1 MVIGAAKEVE
11 TVHVETVIVGAGP
24 AGLAVAACLK
34 RAGVPFV
41 ILERDDGVGAA
52 WRRHYDNLCLHT
64 DKARSALPYFPYP
77 EHYPRFVSR
86 EQVVD
91 YLESYARHFGLE
103 PRFGQ
108 EVLSARLRD
117 RRWHTRTGDTFYVS
131 RHLVVATG
139 YNTLPHVPAWP
150 GQETYEGEIIHS
162 SAYKNAAP
170 YRAKRVLV
178 VGFGNSGSDI
188 VRDLWQHG
196 ARPTLSIRNP
206 VHLVLPR
213 ECMGIPILAIAIL
226 LHRLPGRL
234 ANAVIAS
241 IVRVMFGDLARLG
254 SDESPYRPF
263 ATDYPWST
271 ILKTAVRKPPYGPV
285 AQRSEHPRVPLI
297 DTGGIDLVRSGRIE
311 ARPAIER
318 FAGRDVVFTDGTRR
332 RFDAV
337 LLATGYRT
345 EVAFLEQEYQP
356 TEEHGKPR
364 GVQSEGRV
372 PGLHFSGF
380 YIPATGMLR
389 ELGIQGR
396 QIAQE
401 IARTIAPEHPN
412 VRPREK
418 AARAV

>member
-1 MVIGAAKEVE
+1 MIGTAGKVD

-24 AGLAVAACLK
+24 AGLGVAACL
-34 RAGVPFV
+34 RRVGVPFV
-41 ILERDDGVGAA
+41 ILERDGGVGAA

-64 DKARSALPYFPYP
+64 DKARSALPYLPFPEQYP
-77 EHYPRFVSR
+77 KFVSR

-91 YLESYARHFGLE
+91 YLESYARRFGLE

-108 EVLSARLRD
+108 NVLSARLRD
-117 RRWHTRTGDTFYVS
+117 GRWHTRTEDTVYVS

-139 YNTLPHVPAWP
+139 YNTLPHIPTWP
-150 GQETYEGEIIHS
+150 GQETFEGTIIHS
-162 SAYKNAAP
+162 STYKNAAP
-170 YRAKRVLV
+170 YKGKRVLV

-206 VHLVLPR
+206 VNLVLPR

-226 LHRLPGRL
+226 LQKLPGRL
-234 ANAVIAS
+234 ANAVIAT
-241 IVRVMFGDLARLG
+241 IVRVMFGDLSRLTLCKP
-254 SDESPYRPF
+254 PYQAF

-271 ILKTAVRKPPYGPV
+271 IVQTALRKPPYGPV
-285 AQRSEHPRVPLI
+285 AQRSEHVRVPLI
-297 DTGGIDLVRSGRIE
+297 DTGGIDLIRSGHIK
-311 ARPAIER
+311 AHPGIER
-318 FAGRDVVFTDGTRR
+318 FAGRDVVFTDGTRQ

-345 EVAFLEQEYQP
+345 AVSFLEQAYQP
-356 TEEHGKPR
+356 TEEFGKPR
-364 GVQSEGRV
+364 PIQSEGRV
-372 PGLHFSGF
+372 PGLHFVGF

-401 IARTIAPEHPN
+401 IAQSIPRQQPPA
-412 VRPREK
+412 RLREK